1 MFRNGRVLVCITA
14 QDSCVDIINEGKKLA
29 EKLNAVTE
37 VVTVQPKK
45 MSAVK
50 RAETMKCLQE
60 LSKITDCPISIIYS
74 DNVIK
79 SLASYIEKA
88 EPTHIFTGQQAEN
101 SELVFQLSLIS
112 NVPISMVSRQKTVY
126 TLPIAIH

>member
-1 MFRNGRVLVCITA
+1 MFRNRRVLVCITA